1 MTKEQLTDLTIWLK
15 DNVWRNSE
23 VQYPCTMSDSY
34 NVKAELIDIISSLH
48 NLLYEE
54 VFGHRYNYAFHWC
67 NKVGADTEDNIFDDL
82 LNKTTAEDLKQI
94 NQNIKDEIDNV
105 KEFCEKWGE
114 DSCHEKEKEDTLK

>member
-48 NLLYEE
+48 NLPAQS
-54 VFGHRYNYAFHWC
+54 FSQRARRAGFPAPRCSAC
-67 NKVGADTEDNIFDDL
+67 RR
-82 LNKTTAEDLKQI
+82 
-94 NQNIKDEIDNV
+94 
-105 KEFCEKWGE
+105 
-114 DSCHEKEKEDTLK
+114 S